1 MNSDT
6 KKNGEERSAFD
17 KAADESLDPRCIPIK
32 LEGPPPVGE
41 QIEYPDY
48 TDEEHDIWKILFA
61 RQQELLVGR
70 ACREYMDGL
79 EIMSFPAERIPG
91 LADSSRCLQKEVNW
105 QVARVPGLLHEE
117 DFFSHLAQRI
127 FPSTDY
133 IRTREELDYTPAPDM
148 FHDVFGHMPVITN
161 AVFADFYQK
170 IGQAALAAR
179 GADRRR
185 LERIYWFT
193 VEFGLIDTAEGMRIY
208 GNGILSSFAEAQHS
222 LTDKVKKIRF
232 APEVL
237 AEQEYDVW
245 HMQPLLYVIDSFE
258 QLEEGFTSW
267 ALSRGLL
274 QD

>member
-1 MNSDT
+1 LDSDT
-6 KKNGEERSAFD
+6 KKSGEERSAFY

-41 QIEYPDY
+41 QIEYPAY

-91 LADSSRCLQKEVNW
+91 LADSSRCLQDVVNW

-133 IRTREELDYTPAPDM
+133 IRTKEELDYTPAPDM
-148 FHDVFGHMPVITN
+148 FHDVFGHMPVIAN
-161 AVFADFYQK
+161 PVFADFYQK

-179 GADRRR
+179 GDDRRR

-222 LTDKVKKIRF
+222 LTDKVKKIPF

-274 QD
+274 